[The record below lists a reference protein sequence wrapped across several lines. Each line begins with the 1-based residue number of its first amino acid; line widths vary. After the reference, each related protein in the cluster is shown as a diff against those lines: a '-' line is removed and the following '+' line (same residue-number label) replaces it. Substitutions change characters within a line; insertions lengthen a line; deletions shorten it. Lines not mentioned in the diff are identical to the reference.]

1 MLSMYERSP
10 AKLQR
15 QPGVE
20 SFQTLLFLSLLRS
33 CRMNMQERLCQRL
46 SVLSDS
52 LSATRISSDK
62 CVCLF
67 PFVKAFESC
76 LCEMDPLTSSWP
88 GSGWHTA
95 HRGWSALPPRSP
107 ACWSLEPRCSPS
119 SRDWRNLWSAQSD
132 TKHLLEASQQ
142 CQDSLSLIS

>member
-10 AKLQR
+10 AELQR

-62 CVCLF
+62 CVRLF
-67 PFVKAFESC
+67 PFVKAFESR
-76 LCEMDPLTSSWP
+76 LCEMDPLTSS
-88 GSGWHTA
+88 
-95 HRGWSALPPRSP
+95 
-107 ACWSLEPRCSPS
+107 
-119 SRDWRNLWSAQSD
+119 
-132 TKHLLEASQQ
+132 
-142 CQDSLSLIS
+142 